1 MDVNLL
7 NPFIEA
13 VNSVL
18 PQLGFQNIEKKGI
31 SEKNGKLSF
40 NGVVLTLGIVG
51 DKKGNVVYSI
61 DLEGAKNIASIMMM
75 GMPVEEFDEMA
86 QSALSELSNMLTA
99 NATINFSNENI
110 NVDISVPTMMN
121 GENIELSMNKAEIL
135 EVDFEI
141 DGISLSVHL
150 SLD

>member
-1 MDVNLL
+1 MDVKLL

-18 PQLGFQNIEKKGI
+18 PQLGFQSIETKAVTQKT
-31 SEKNGKLSF
+31 GKLSF

-75 GMPVEEFDEMA
+75 GMPVEEFDDMA

-99 NATINFSNENI
+99 NATINFSNKGI
-110 NVDISVPTMMN
+110 TVDISVPTLMH
-121 GENIELSMNKAEIL
+121 GEKIELSMNKEEIL
-135 EVDFEI
+135 EVTFDI
-141 DGISLSVHL
+141 DGVKLSIDL
-150 SLD
+150 AMD